1 VIGGPTTRLLLAPL
15 VLLGGASAAEE
26 ASGPAP
32 EPHVPEIRRWL
43 EFPAL
48 SVLTRYHFV
57 ENSASVVTA
66 SQWQYKDVLQARLN
80 FDRAKRYTLNVGL
93 FTGANFIS
101 TWNNTGVGKG
111 TPDEFVASHY
121 LKQLYVSAVPV
132 SGIELQYGGIYVVRG
147 EGTEWTTY
155 DDDGYAVG
163 ERLSVKRR
171 ELFFEEISLTRAL
184 IGPYDTPDLTKRW
197 NGLHDANYYQVL
209 LAKRAGRHLR
219 ASADWTR
226 DQGTTVIRA
235 AMAATFGEGAPV
247 RALRYEQYWRA
258 SGDQAFGFAIWLE
271 RPVTTHA
278 RLQAGYATIDELYGG
293 WNADRIQKGRRLFA
307 IASLPIHREL
317 SASLYATRAF
327 SSSYPVSNQTRFD
340 AILVYDLAEALR
352 RIGWF

>member
-1 VIGGPTTRLLLAPL
+1 MIGGLRTRLALASL
-15 VLLGGASAAEE
+15 ALLGGFSAAEE
-26 ASGPAP
+26 PNGPPP
-32 EPHVPEIRRWL
+32 EPHVPAIRRWI

-48 SVLTRYHFV
+48 SVLTRYRFV
-57 ENSASVVTA
+57 ENSDGVVTA
-66 SQWQYKDVLQARLN
+66 SQWQYKDVLRARLN
-80 FDRAKRYTLNVGL
+80 FDPAKHYSLNVGF

-121 LKQLYVSAVPV
+121 LKQLYVSAAPV
-132 SGIELQYGGIYVVRG
+132 TGLELQYGGIYVVRG

-171 ELFFEEISLTRAL
+171 ELFFDEISLTRAL

-197 NGLHDANYYQVL
+197 EGLHEANYYQVL

-226 DQGTTVIRA
+226 DQGRSVLRA
-235 AMAATFGEGAPV
+235 ALAATLGEGAPV
-247 RALRYEQYWRA
+247 RTLRYEQYWRT

-271 RPVTTHA
+271 RPVTAHA
-278 RLQAGYATIDELYGG
+278 RLQAGYATIDEDYGG
-293 WNADRIQKGRRLFA
+293 WNADRIQRGRRLFA
-307 IASLPIHREL
+307 IATLPIHREL
-317 SASLYATRAF
+317 SASLYATHAF
-327 SSSYPVSNQTRFD
+327 SSSYPVSNRTRFD